1 MGRFQK
7 TISALLRK
15 PQHQTRIPAPAV
27 TELQHKIAEI
37 PFWFHSIELAAGV
50 VTPGMKSQEQHTRE
64 LASLRMP
71 DLRRK
76 SVLDIG
82 AWDGFY
88 SFAAE
93 RLGAARVVALDHHV
107 WCLDRQAKTRY
118 KADCKKKGIIQQHP
132 KYIPELWRVAELP
145 GKRGFD
151 LAHTIL
157 KSRVEAVVCDLMETE
172 VEAIGQFDVVLY

>member
-15 PQHQTRIPAPAV
+15 PRQQTRIAASAVDMSTV
-27 TELQHKIAEI
+27 TELEQKVAAI
-37 PFWFHSIELAAGV
+37 PFWFHSIELAAGI
-50 VTPGMKSQEQHTRE
+50 VTPGLKSPEQHTRE
-64 LASLRMP
+64 LASLRIP
-71 DLRRK
+71 DLRGK

-107 WCLDRQAKTRY
+107 WCLDR
-118 KADCKKKGIIQQHP
+118 
-132 KYIPELWRVAELP
+132 
-145 GKRGFD
+145 
-151 LAHTIL
+151 
-157 KSRVEAVVCDLMETE
+157 
-172 VEAIGQFDVVLY
+172 